1 MATREAAPELRGG
14 AGMMTVAEAI
24 RLALPEGT
32 EIVAGMNGLGRE
44 VTWAT
49 RPRQTPPAFAHLEG
63 GELVLLP
70 EKVLQMLDD
79 RLTLEDVAR
88 HLVTFNVAAIAQM
101 GTVTAEAIEVADQT
115 NTPLLK
121 LPAGSDLAQLERDAS
136 QLIME
141 RRREAQRQ
149 GQDVGRKLMELAIA
163 GEPLPAMVRTLAELA
178 GRPVV
183 LESRDG
189 RMLAFQPAPGDAL
202 AADDIEQGL
211 ARTRAAVLTWY
222 RSVISGASPAEPPHA
237 SYALDERY
245 ARVVAPIIGRDGL
258 LGGLSLIVPAPA
270 GTELDG
276 MLASRGAAACAVVL
290 AREQAAASARREI
303 ELNVLDE
310 ILDGALRSE
319 LTLLQQAKRLGHDLT
334 QPHVA
339 IIARIDQTT
348 VARARDD
355 RWAMLEETLA
365 RRGARLLWRLRNT
378 NAEVIWPAATPAAA
392 LDAAQELHDEITQ
405 TLPALG
411 SQGLAVS
418 ISVGRVQSG
427 LAGIRASYQEAKQ
440 ALALGRRLHGPGRIT
455 RFDDL
460 GVYRLIFAAEGL
472 EELEDF
478 HQENLSPLLTYD
490 REHGGELLRTLE
502 AFFAACCSPKEAAAI
517 LSVHRNTIL
526 YRLERIRDI
535 TGLDL
540 DDADVRL
547 RLHLA
552 LCVHVALYNDETEP
566 TRRR

>member
-1 MATREAAPELRGG
+1 MATLEAASGIKGG
-14 AGMMTVAEAI
+14 AGMITVEEALRI
-24 RLALPEGT
+24 ALPPGT
-32 EIVAGMNGLGRE
+32 EVVAGEAGLLRE

-49 RPRQTPPAFAHLEG
+49 RLRPTPPAFGHLEG

-70 EKVLQMLDD
+70 DKVLQMLDD
-79 RLTLEDVAR
+79 RLTLEDVTR
-88 HLVTFNVAAIAQM
+88 HLVSFNVAAIAHVGQ
-101 GTVTAEAIEVADQT
+101 VTPGAIAVANEA
-115 NTPLLK
+115 NTPLLL
-121 LPAGSDLAQLERDAS
+121 LPSSVDLSQLERDSS

-141 RRREAQRQ
+141 RRREAQRE
-149 GQDVGRKLMELAIA
+149 GQDVGRRLMELAIA

-189 RMLAFQPAPGDAL
+189 RMLAFQPAPGDAM
-202 AADDIEQGL
+202 AAEDIEQGL
-211 ARTRAAVLTWY
+211 TRTRASVLNWY
-222 RSVISGASPAEPPHA
+222 RSVIGGASPAEPPHA
-237 SYALDERY
+237 SYALDDRF

-258 LGGLSLIVPAPA
+258 LGGLSLIVPAPQGLA
-270 GTELDG
+270 IDG
-276 MLASRGAAACAVVL
+276 ILASRGAAACAVVL
-290 AREQAAASARREI
+290 AREQAAAGARREI

-319 LTLLQQAKRLGHDLT
+319 VTLLQQAKRLGHDLS

-365 RRGARLLWRLRNT
+365 RRGARILWRLRNT
-378 NAEVIWPAATPAAA
+378 NAEIIWPATTAAA
-392 LDAAQELHDEITQ
+392 AIDAAQELHDEITQ
-405 TLPALG
+405 SLPAIG
-411 SQGLAVS
+411 AQGLAVS
-418 ISVGRVQSG
+418 LSVGRVQSG
-427 LAGIRASYQEAKQ
+427 LAGIRTSYQDAKQ

-455 RFDDL
+455 RFEEL

-472 EELEDF
+472 DELDEF
-478 HQENLSPLLTYD
+478 HTENLAPLLTYD

-502 AFFAACCSPKEAAAI
+502 AFFTACCSPKEAAAI

-540 DDADVRL
+540 DAADVRL

-552 LCVHVALYNDETEP
+552 LCVHVALYNDESEP
-566 TRRR
+566 SRRR